1 MISMAIREL
10 AFNEFLEKFADV
22 LSQCIGERFR
32 IDDKKFVLEKAIGK
46 MPRINYF
53 FRGVNVPYPIS
64 LSLFDIYEGML
75 KKRVYPAK
83 EELKKALTD
92 AILGYEFLRPSLRRS
107 MEEWR

>member
-1 MISMAIREL
+1 MTIREL
-10 AFNEFLEKFADV
+10 AFNEFLEKFADA
-22 LSQCIGERFR
+22 LSQCMGERFH

-53 FRGVNVPYPIS
+53 FRGANVPYPMS

-75 KKRVYPAK
+75 KKRVYPVK
-83 EELKKALTD
+83 KELKKALVD